1 MTVRIDID
9 RQQYARINR
18 ILNKIPQQMQ
28 FAAYDKALKPAAQV
42 VQKRAEELA
51 PNGEANRARMSATSA
66 KTWSTTKINK
76 KTGQEEST
84 QIPLAKLI
92 QTKTI
97 KGKGKSD
104 PYALVGPKYPDGN
117 KANFIH
123 PMKAQVRQ
131 RKYWGRE
138 SNRAPSVTPKDNDF
152 LKRAADETRSE
163 QLRAFTRALI
173 PAVRKAMQELARGN

>member
-1 MTVRIDID
+1 MTVKIEID

-42 VQKRAEELA
+42 VQKRAAELA
-51 PNGEANRARMSATSA
+51 PRSTASGSRKKMSKKSQGI
-66 KTWSTTKINK
+66 WS
-76 KTGQEEST
+76 SR
-84 QIPLAKLI
+84 PLATLLKV
-92 QTKTI
+92 KVI

-104 PYALVGPKYPDGN
+104 PYALAGPDFPDGN

-173 PAVRKAMQELARGN
+173 PAVRKAMQELASGN

>member
-1 MTVRIDID
+1 MNVKVEIN
-9 RQQYARINR
+9 RQQYTRINR

-28 FAAYDKALKPAAQV
+28 FAAYDKALKPAAEV

-51 PNGEANRARMSATSA
+51 PRSTDNGSRKKMSKKSQGI
-66 KTWSTTKINK
+66 WS
-76 KTGQEEST
+76 SR
-84 QIPLAKLI
+84 PLATLLKI
-92 QTKTI
+92 KVI

-104 PYALVGPKYPDGN
+104 PYALAGPDFPKGN

-173 PAVRKAMQELARGN
+173 PAVRKAMQELVRGN